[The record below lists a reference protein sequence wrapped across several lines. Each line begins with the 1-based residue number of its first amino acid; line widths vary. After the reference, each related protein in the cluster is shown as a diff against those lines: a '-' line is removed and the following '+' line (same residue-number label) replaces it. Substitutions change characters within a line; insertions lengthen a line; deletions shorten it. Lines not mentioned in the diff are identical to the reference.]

1 MKKLIT
7 ILIIFVLLFLCVACN
22 YASSDMSQSEIE
34 SNSSDVSKAEN
45 TSTPTY
51 ETTSQPNISQA
62 PIDGEQQTGTLLGEY
77 TFISESDGKSI
88 AGIYSAEQIAD
99 IQKRRNNGE
108 KLYLSNDEL
117 LFIVNDT
124 ISLFETY
131 DLICITD
138 IDGNVSSYNGLSFY
152 KSDEYYSL
160 FNKLS
165 PDNNI
170 TYSFDLDN
178 DICEV
183 IYKRIEVLNENTCDD
198 FTMSGMTTGASVA
211 FANPNKDVNS
221 EKLKEISEYIY
232 AVYYC
237 DRSNLSNK
245 LTDYQCCGLI
255 FQDDYIY
262 YIDDLSS
269 GTSEKLTLLHPHD
282 NYKGNAGKYE
292 YGNNEHSIIAEIY
305 DETDKCII
313 ARIRIADPE
322 QVNAIEKLW
331 QEMYSSMDAN
341 DPQKVFKPSD
351 YRVVVYLNGIGEG
364 FYYKYDDFCNEW
376 SFMASEN
383 FLGNM
388 FQLTGSSN
396 LAAYLNNI
404 ILKVVGD
411 VFQ

>member
-1 MKKLIT
+1 MKNLIT
-7 ILIIFVLLFLCVACN
+7 VLIIFSLFVLCVACD
-22 YASSDMSQSEIE
+22 YASLDMSQSEIE
-34 SNSSDVSKAEN
+34 FNPSDENKLEN
-45 TSTPTY
+45 TSTPTS
-51 ETTSQPNISQA
+51 ETTSQPNISHA

-77 TFISESDGKSI
+77 TFISESDDKSI
-88 AGIYSAEQIAD
+88 AGIYSAEQIAE
-99 IQKRRNNGE
+99 IRQRRNKGE
-108 KLYLSNDEL
+108 KFYLSNEEL
-117 LFIVNDT
+117 LFVVNDT
-124 ISLFETY
+124 VSLFETY

-165 PDNNI
+165 SDDNI
-170 TYSFDLDN
+170 TYSFDLDS

-183 IYKRIEVLNENTCDD
+183 VYKRIKVLNETTCDD
-198 FTMSGMTTGASVA
+198 FTMSGMTIGASVA
-211 FANPNKDVNS
+211 FANPNKDINS
-221 EKLKEISEYIY
+221 EKLKEVSECIY

-245 LTDYQCCGLI
+245 LTDYQCSGLI

-269 GTSEKLTLLHPHD
+269 GTSEKLTLLHP
-282 NYKGNAGKYE
+282 NYSFKGNAGKYE

-305 DETDKCII
+305 DETNKCTI
-313 ARIRIADPE
+313 ARIRIEDPE

-341 DPQKVFKPSD
+341 DPQKIFKPSN
-351 YRVVVYLNGIGEG
+351 YRVVVYLNGIGES
-364 FYYKYDDFCNEW
+364 FYYKYDDSCNEW

-396 LAAYLNNI
+396 LAAYLNET
-404 ILKVVGD
+404 ILNAVGD

>member
-7 ILIIFVLLFLCVACN
+7 ILIIFVLLFLCVACD

-45 TSTPTY
+45 TSTPTS

-62 PIDGEQQTGTLLGEY
+62 PIEGEQQTGTLLGEY

-88 AGIYSAEQIAD
+88 AGIYSAEQIAN
-99 IQKRRNNGE
+99 IKQRRTNGE
-108 KLYLSNDEL
+108 KLYLSNEEL
-117 LFIVNDT
+117 LFVVNDT

-131 DLICITD
+131 DLIRITD

-170 TYSFDLDN
+170 TYSFDLDS

-183 IYKRIEVLNENTCDD
+183 IYKRIEVLNENTCND
-198 FTMSGMTTGASVA
+198 FTMNGMTVGASVT
-211 FANPNKDVNS
+211 FANPNKDISS
-221 EKLKEISEYIY
+221 EKLKDASECIY
-232 AVYYC
+232 SVYYC
-237 DRSNLSNK
+237 DRTNLSNK
-245 LTDYQCCGLI
+245 LIDYQCCGLI
-255 FQDDYIY
+255 FQDDCIY

-269 GTSEKLTLLHPHD
+269 GKLASCILIHPD
-282 NYKGNAGKYE
+282 DSYNVNAGKYE
-292 YGNNEHSIIAEIY
+292 YGNNEHSIVAEIY
-305 DETDKCII
+305 DETNKCII
-313 ARIRIADPE
+313 ARIRITDPE
-322 QVNAIEKLW
+322 QVSAIENLW
-331 QEMYSSMDAN
+331 QDMSNLMDAN
-341 DPQKVFKPSD
+341 DPQKVFKTSN
-351 YRVVVYLNGIGEG
+351 YRIIVYMNGIGKS
-364 FYYKYDDFCNEW
+364 FYYKYDETCDEW
-376 SFMASEN
+376 AYNAQEN

-388 FQLTGSSN
+388 FSMIGSSN
-396 LAAYLNNI
+396 LAAYLNKT
-404 ILKVVGD
+404 ILNVVGD